1 LGKSDIYGI
10 MVPRAEGKNKKEPDT
25 HKMLRTTDW
34 AD

>member
-1 LGKSDIYGI
+1 